1 MATEIKR
8 VINIE
13 TKQSENSINGLNKDI
28 KALKKTLG
36 DITIGTEE
44 YNEVLSQLASK
55 QSQLKEINASMRAEA
70 RTSAR
75 RLETIQK
82 SASGLASAY
91 SALNAAMSLTG
102 KSSENFEKV
111 LIKVQSGIAIAQG
124 LGGIKDL
131 IEEIPNLIDDF
142 KNLGNVVSGF
152 FNGLNTKID
161 PFNNR
166 LNETAARL
174 SGLADKGLPNVN
186 LTAGASGGT
195 TIINNTTNAAA
206 GQARTLVPL
215 NDQWNK
221 YNERI
226 KKNTELIQKSQPL
239 IEKSKANFE
248 ASGKQL
254 NSLAGLQAI
263 LGKAMEK
270 NNANLAKENEEL
282 IKKQKELET
291 NNELYEEGA
300 TTMEKF
306 GRSVKSVF
314 ATVSWT
320 LLISALIT
328 AAYKLLDY
336 VKNLKTARQEQ
347 VKFNQ
352 ELNKTTA
359 NLASKGLSTYYELA
373 EAYKQIGD
381 NAEQKKAFLENYRK
395 EIEATGLAINDVN
408 DADDAFVNN
417 TENYVQAVIAR
428 AKIDA
433 YREQIANKTKET
445 LLENQELERQLASGE
460 AGKLNKMQLFSLSS
474 ADPTVYPKLME
485 EYSKANTQA
494 VKDQIKANDEALNS
508 FITDAVA
515 AISNLKVQ
523 FESFW
528 SRPSK
533 KKDGGGSGLAEI
545 IFGDIDDVSS
555 EYEAVLD
562 RIAGLDKDSRTKELD
577 DLNEYYKKAIELA
590 RQYGDDTT
598 IIENAWGKEIS
609 DLRKK
614 WADEDA
620 KNAKEARI
628 KEYNEQL
635 TIIKQLSEQQL
646 KEIDPQKFFHSTSI
660 FGFQWQT
667 GKDIDAEY
675 NQDVSLAKKKLDI
688 TKWRIDQENALIDEQ
703 LKKESITGEE
713 RTNLLKQQSDNRQEI
728 IQAEANYDVAVAEAT
743 NKKKQKIWQTYNAT
757 VQATADV
764 FGGVADAVGA
774 IWGEQSEAAK
784 GFQAAQAVFNALS
797 AANGAYSSMASIPY
811 VGPVLGA
818 AAAAAALASGY
829 ANVKAIYATNADGS
843 NVSTSIAAPA
853 ALNTTPISYTKELI
867 GDKEKDIINQ
877 PIRCFVTETDITE
890 TQNKVKVT
898 ENNASF

>member
-195 TIINNTTNAAA
+195 TIINNTT
-206 GQARTLVPL
+206 QAVGNQTKALVPL

-226 KKNTELIQKSQPL
+226 KINRDLQNKYREEATKNAKLAAEAQK
-239 IEKSKANFE
+239 NF
-248 ASGKQL
+248 G
-254 NSLAGLQAI
+254 I
-263 LGKAMEK
+263 
-270 NNANLAKENEEL
+270 NLAPTL
-282 IKKQKELET
+282 AELEYARAT
-291 NNELYEEGA
+291 REIGDYEKAALAAGVA
-300 TTMEKF
+300 IDDNTSKVAKF
-306 GRSVKSVF
+306 GNVVKSVF
-314 ATVSWT
+314 STVGWT
-320 LLISALIT
+320 LLISALVT
-328 AAYKLLDY
+328 AAYKLWDY
-336 VKNLKTARQEQ
+336 VKNIKTARQEQ
-347 VKFNQ
+347 VEFNQ

-381 NAEQKKAFLENYRK
+381 NAAQKKAFLENYRK

-494 VKDQIKANDEALNS
+494 VKDQIKANDDALNS

-533 KKDGGGSGLAEI
+533 KKDGGSGGLAEI

-562 RIAGLDKDSRTKELD
+562 RIAGLDKDSRAKELD
-577 DLNEYYKKAIELA
+577 ELNEYYKKAIELA

-620 KNAKEARI
+620 KKAKEIRI
-628 KEYNEQL
+628 KDYNEQL

-757 VQATADV
+757 VQATANV

-877 PIRCFVTETDITE
+877 PIKCFVTETDITE

>member
-55 QSQLKEINASMRAEA
+55 QSQLKDINASMRAEA

-152 FNGLNTKID
+152 FNGLNIKID

-195 TIINNTTNAAA
+195 TIINNTT
-206 GQARTLVPL
+206 QAVGNQTKALVPL

-221 YNERI
+221 YNEKI
-226 KKNTELIQKSQPL
+226 KINRDLQNKYREEATKNAKIAAEAQKKFG
-239 IEKSKANFE
+239 I
-248 ASGKQL
+248 
-254 NSLAGLQAI
+254 
-263 LGKAMEK
+263 
-270 NNANLAKENEEL
+270 NLTPTFA
-282 IKKQKELET
+282 ELEYAKAT
-291 NNELYEEGA
+291 REIGDYEKAALAAGVA
-300 TTMEKF
+300 IDDNTSKVAKF
-306 GRSVKSVF
+306 GNVVKSVF
-314 ATVSWT
+314 STVGWT
-320 LLISALIT
+320 LLISALVT
-328 AAYKLLDY
+328 AAYKLWDY
-336 VKNLKTARQEQ
+336 VKNIKTARQEQ
-347 VKFNQ
+347 VEFNQ

-494 VKDQIKANDEALNS
+494 VKDQIKANDDALNS

-533 KKDGGGSGLAEI
+533 KKDGGGSGLAKI

-562 RIAGLDKDSRTKELD
+562 RIAGLNKDSRTKELD
-577 DLNEYYKKAIELA
+577 EINEYYKKAIELA

-620 KNAKEARI
+620 KKAKEARV

-675 NQDVSLAKKKLDI
+675 NQDVNLAKKKLDI

-757 VQATADV
+757 VQATANV

-853 ALNTTPISYTKELI
+853 ALNTTPISYTKELL
-867 GDKEKDIINQ
+867 GDKEKDVINQ
-877 PIRCFVTETDITE
+877 PIKCFVTETDITE

>member
-195 TIINNTTNAAA
+195 TIINNTT
-206 GQARTLVPL
+206 QAVGNQTKALVPL

-221 YNERI
+221 YNEKI
-226 KKNTELIQKSQPL
+226 KINRDLQNKYREEATKNAKLAAEAQK
-239 IEKSKANFE
+239 NF
-248 ASGKQL
+248 G
-254 NSLAGLQAI
+254 I
-263 LGKAMEK
+263 
-270 NNANLAKENEEL
+270 NLAPTL
-282 IKKQKELET
+282 AELEYARAT
-291 NNELYEEGA
+291 REIGDYEKAALAAGIA
-300 TTMEKF
+300 IDDNTSKVAKF
-306 GRSVKSVF
+306 GNVVKSVF
-314 ATVSWT
+314 STVGWT
-320 LLISALIT
+320 LLISALVT
-328 AAYKLLDY
+328 AAYKLWDY
-336 VKNLKTARQEQ
+336 VKNIKTARQEQ
-347 VKFNQ
+347 VEFNQ

-485 EYSKANTQA
+485 EYSKANEQA

-533 KKDGGGSGLAEI
+533 KKDGSGSGLAEI

-562 RIAGLDKDSRTKELD
+562 RIAGLNKDSRTKELD

-614 WADEDA
+614 WADEDS
-620 KNAKEARI
+620 KKAKEARI
-628 KEYNEQL
+628 KDYNEQL

-688 TKWRIDQENALIDEQ
+688 TKWRIDQENALIDDQ

-757 VQATADV
+757 VQATANV

-853 ALNTTPISYTKELI
+853 ALNTTPISYTKELL
-867 GDKEKDIINQ
+867 GDKEKDVINQ

>member
-195 TIINNTTNAAA
+195 TIINNTT
-206 GQARTLVPL
+206 QAVGNQTKALVPL

-226 KKNTELIQKSQPL
+226 KINRDLQNKYRAEATKNAKLAAEAQK
-239 IEKSKANFE
+239 NF
-248 ASGKQL
+248 G
-254 NSLAGLQAI
+254 I
-263 LGKAMEK
+263 
-270 NNANLAKENEEL
+270 NLAPTYA
-282 IKKQKELET
+282 ELEYARAT
-291 NNELYEEGA
+291 REIGDYEKAALAAGVA
-300 TTMEKF
+300 IDDNTSKVTKF
-306 GRSVKSVF
+306 GNVVKSVF
-314 ATVSWT
+314 STVGWT
-320 LLISALIT
+320 LLISTLVT
-328 AAYKLLDY
+328 AAYKLWDY
-336 VKNLKTARQEQ
+336 VKNIKTARQEQ

-352 ELNKTTA
+352 ELNKTTS

-474 ADPTVYPKLME
+474 ADPTVYPKLMD

-494 VKDQIKANDEALNS
+494 VKDQIKANDDALNS

-545 IFGDIDDVSS
+545 VFGDIDDVSS

-562 RIAGLDKDSRTKELD
+562 RIAGLNKDSRTKELD

-590 RQYGDDTT
+590 KQYGDDTT

-646 KEIDPQKFFHSTSI
+646 KEIDPQKFFHSTPV

-675 NQDVSLAKKKLDI
+675 DQDVNLAKKKLDI
-688 TKWRIDQENALIDEQ
+688 TKWRIGQENALIDEQ
-703 LKKESITGEE
+703 LRKESITEEE

-728 IQAEANYDVAVAEAT
+728 IQAEANYDVAITEAT
-743 NKKKQKIWQTYNAT
+743 NKKKQKIWQVYNAA
-757 VQATADV
+757 VQSTADV

-853 ALNTTPISYTKELI
+853 ALSTTPISYTKELL

-877 PIRCFVTETDITE
+877 PQIVCVVDDINTV
-890 TQNKVKVT
+890 QKKVKVT

>member
-55 QSQLKEINASMRAEA
+55 QSQLKDINASMRAEA

-195 TIINNTTNAAA
+195 TIINNTT
-206 GQARTLVPL
+206 QAVGNQTKALVPL

-221 YNERI
+221 YNEKI
-226 KKNTELIQKSQPL
+226 KINRDLQNKYRAEATKNAKLAAEAQQKFG
-239 IEKSKANFE
+239 I
-248 ASGKQL
+248 
-254 NSLAGLQAI
+254 
-263 LGKAMEK
+263 
-270 NNANLAKENEEL
+270 NLAPTFA
-282 IKKQKELET
+282 ELEYARAT
-291 NNELYEEGA
+291 REIGDYEKAALAAGVA
-300 TTMEKF
+300 IDDNTSKVAKF
-306 GRSVKSVF
+306 GNVVKSVF
-314 ATVSWT
+314 STVGWT
-320 LLISALIT
+320 LLISALVT
-328 AAYKLLDY
+328 AAYKLWDY
-336 VKNLKTARQEQ
+336 VKNIKTARQEQ
-347 VKFNQ
+347 AEFNQ

-433 YREQIANKTKET
+433 YREQISNKTKET
-445 LLENQELERQLASGE
+445 LLENQELERKLASGE

-533 KKDGGGSGLAEI
+533 KKDGGGGGLAEI

-562 RIAGLDKDSRTKELD
+562 RIAGLNKDSRTKELD

-598 IIENAWGKEIS
+598 IIENA
-609 DLRKK
+609 
-614 WADEDA
+614 
-620 KNAKEARI
+620 
-628 KEYNEQL
+628 
-635 TIIKQLSEQQL
+635 
-646 KEIDPQKFFHSTSI
+646 
-660 FGFQWQT
+660 
-667 GKDIDAEY
+667 
-675 NQDVSLAKKKLDI
+675 
-688 TKWRIDQENALIDEQ
+688 
-703 LKKESITGEE
+703 
-713 RTNLLKQQSDNRQEI
+713 
-728 IQAEANYDVAVAEAT
+728 
-743 NKKKQKIWQTYNAT
+743 
-757 VQATADV
+757 
-764 FGGVADAVGA
+764 
-774 IWGEQSEAAK
+774 
-784 GFQAAQAVFNALS
+784 
-797 AANGAYSSMASIPY
+797 
-811 VGPVLGA
+811 
-818 AAAAAALASGY
+818 
-829 ANVKAIYATNADGS
+829 
-843 NVSTSIAAPA
+843 
-853 ALNTTPISYTKELI
+853 
-867 GDKEKDIINQ
+867 
-877 PIRCFVTETDITE
+877 
-890 TQNKVKVT
+890 
-898 ENNASF
+898 

>member
-195 TIINNTTNAAA
+195 TIINNTT
-206 GQARTLVPL
+206 QAVGNQTKALVPL

-221 YNERI
+221 YNEKI
-226 KKNTELIQKSQPL
+226 KINRDLQNKYREEATKNAKLAAEAQK
-239 IEKSKANFE
+239 NF
-248 ASGKQL
+248 G
-254 NSLAGLQAI
+254 I
-263 LGKAMEK
+263 
-270 NNANLAKENEEL
+270 NLAPTL
-282 IKKQKELET
+282 AELEYARAT
-291 NNELYEEGA
+291 REIGDYEKAALAAGVA
-300 TTMEKF
+300 IDDNTSKVAKF
-306 GRSVKSVF
+306 GNVVKSVF
-314 ATVSWT
+314 STVGWT
-320 LLISALIT
+320 LLISALVT
-328 AAYKLLDY
+328 AAYKLWDY

-347 VKFNQ
+347 VEFNQ

-408 DADDAFVNN
+408 DADAAFISN
-417 TENYVQAVIAR
+417 TETYVQAVIAR

-445 LLENQELERQLASGE
+445 LLENQELERKLASGE
-460 AGKLNKMQLFSLSS
+460 AGKLSKMQLFSLSS

-494 VKDQIKANDEALNS
+494 VKDQIKANDDALNS

-533 KKDGGGSGLAEI
+533 KKDGGSGGLAEI

-562 RIAGLDKDSRTKELD
+562 RIAGLNKDSRAKELD

-743 NKKKQKIWQTYNAT
+743 NKKKQKIWQTYNAA
-757 VQATADV
+757 VQSTADV

-853 ALNTTPISYTKELI
+853 ALNTTPISYTKELL

-877 PIRCFVTETDITE
+877 PIKCFVTETDITE

>member
-226 KKNTELIQKSQPL
+226 KINRDLQNKYREEATKNAKLAAEAQKKFG
-239 IEKSKANFE
+239 I
-248 ASGKQL
+248 
-254 NSLAGLQAI
+254 
-263 LGKAMEK
+263 
-270 NNANLAKENEEL
+270 NLAPTYA
-282 IKKQKELET
+282 ELEYAKAT
-291 NNELYEEGA
+291 REIGDYEKAALAAGIA
-300 TTMEKF
+300 IDDNTSKVTKF
-306 GRSVKSVF
+306 GNVVKSVF
-314 ATVSWT
+314 STVGWT
-320 LLISALIT
+320 LLISALVT
-328 AAYKLLDY
+328 AAYKLWDY
-336 VKNLKTARQEQ
+336 VKNIKTARQEQ
-347 VKFNQ
+347 VEFNQ

-408 DADDAFVNN
+408 DADAAFINN
-417 TENYVQAVIAR
+417 TETYVQAVVAR

-494 VKDQIKANDEALNS
+494 VKDQIKANDDALNS

-528 SRPSK
+528 SKPSK
-533 KKDGGGSGLAEI
+533 KKDGGSGGLAEI

-562 RIAGLDKDSRTKELD
+562 RIAGLDKDNRTKELD
-577 DLNEYYKKAIELA
+577 ELNEYYKRAIELA

-620 KNAKEARI
+620 KKAKEVRI
-628 KEYNEQL
+628 KDYNEQL

-743 NKKKQKIWQTYNAT
+743 NKKKQKIWQTYNAA
-757 VQATADV
+757 VQSTADV

-774 IWGEQSEAAK
+774 IWGEESEAAK

-877 PIRCFVTETDITE
+877 PIKCFVTETDITE

>member
-55 QSQLKEINASMRAEA
+55 QSQLKDINASMRAEA

-195 TIINNTTNAAA
+195 TIINNTT
-206 GQARTLVPL
+206 QAVGNQTKALVPL

-221 YNERI
+221 YNEKI
-226 KKNTELIQKSQPL
+226 KINRDLQNKYRAEATKNAKLAAEAQK
-239 IEKSKANFE
+239 NF
-248 ASGKQL
+248 G
-254 NSLAGLQAI
+254 I
-263 LGKAMEK
+263 
-270 NNANLAKENEEL
+270 NLAPTL
-282 IKKQKELET
+282 AELEYAKAT
-291 NNELYEEGA
+291 REIGDYEKAALAAGVA
-300 TTMEKF
+300 IDDNTSKVAKF
-306 GRSVKSVF
+306 GNVIKSVF
-314 ATVSWT
+314 STVGWT
-320 LLISALIT
+320 LLISALVT
-328 AAYKLLDY
+328 AAYKLWDY
-336 VKNLKTARQEQ
+336 VKNIKTARQEQ
-347 VKFNQ
+347 VEFNQ

-395 EIEATGLAINDVN
+395 EIEATGLAINDIN

-433 YREQIANKTKET
+433 YREQISNKTKET
-445 LLENQELERQLASGE
+445 LLENQELERKLSSGE
-460 AGKLNKMQLFSLSS
+460 AGKLSKMQLFSLSS

-562 RIAGLDKDSRTKELD
+562 RIAGLNKDSRTKELD
-577 DLNEYYKKAIELA
+577 DLNEYYKRAIELA

-620 KNAKEARI
+620 KNAKEARV

-675 NQDVSLAKKKLDI
+675 DQDVNLAKKKLDI

-757 VQATADV
+757 VQATANV

-829 ANVKAIYATNADGS
+829 ANVKAIYSTNADGS

-853 ALNTTPISYTKELI
+853 ALNTTPISYTKELL
-867 GDKEKDIINQ
+867 GDKEKDVINQ
-877 PIRCFVTETDITE
+877 PIKCFVTETDITE

>member
-55 QSQLKEINASMRAEA
+55 QSQLKEINSSMRAEA

-195 TIINNTTNAAA
+195 TIINNTT
-206 GQARTLVPL
+206 QAVGNQTKALVPL

-226 KKNTELIQKSQPL
+226 KINRDLQNKYREEATKNAKLAAEAQK
-239 IEKSKANFE
+239 NF
-248 ASGKQL
+248 G
-254 NSLAGLQAI
+254 I
-263 LGKAMEK
+263 
-270 NNANLAKENEEL
+270 NLAPTL
-282 IKKQKELET
+282 AELEYARAT
-291 NNELYEEGA
+291 REIGDYEKAALAAGVA
-300 TTMEKF
+300 IDDNTSKVAKF
-306 GRSVKSVF
+306 GNVVKSVF
-314 ATVSWT
+314 STVGWT
-320 LLISALIT
+320 LLISALVT
-328 AAYKLLDY
+328 AAYKLWDY
-336 VKNLKTARQEQ
+336 IKNIKTARQEQ
-347 VKFNQ
+347 AEFNQ

-494 VKDQIKANDEALNS
+494 VKDQIKANDDALNS

-533 KKDGGGSGLAEI
+533 KKEGSGGGLAEI

-562 RIAGLDKDSRTKELD
+562 RIAGLDKDGRAKELD
-577 DLNEYYKKAIELA
+577 ELNEYYKRAIELA

-646 KEIDPQKFFHSTSI
+646 NEIDPQKFFHSTSI

-675 NQDVSLAKKKLDI
+675 NQDVSLAKKKFDI

-853 ALNTTPISYTKELI
+853 ALNTTPISYTKELL

-877 PIRCFVTETDITE
+877 PIKCFVTETDITE

>member
-195 TIINNTTNAAA
+195 TIINNTT
-206 GQARTLVPL
+206 QAVGNQTKALVPL

-221 YNERI
+221 YNEKI
-226 KKNTELIQKSQPL
+226 KINRDLQNKYRAEATKNAKLAAEAQK
-239 IEKSKANFE
+239 NF
-248 ASGKQL
+248 G
-254 NSLAGLQAI
+254 I
-263 LGKAMEK
+263 
-270 NNANLAKENEEL
+270 NLAPTL
-282 IKKQKELET
+282 AELEYARAT
-291 NNELYEEGA
+291 REIGDYEKAALAAGVA
-300 TTMEKF
+300 IDDNTSKVAKF
-306 GRSVKSVF
+306 GNVVKSVF
-314 ATVSWT
+314 STVGWT
-320 LLISALIT
+320 LLISALVT
-328 AAYKLLDY
+328 AAYKLWDY
-336 VKNLKTARQEQ
+336 VKNIKTARQEQ
-347 VKFNQ
+347 VEFNQ

-445 LLENQELERQLASGE
+445 LLENQELERKLASGE
-460 AGKLNKMQLFSLSS
+460 AGKLSKMQLFSLSS

-494 VKDQIKANDEALNS
+494 VKDQIKANDDALNS

-533 KKDGGGSGLAEI
+533 KKDGGSGGLAEI
-545 IFGDIDDVSS
+545 IFGDIDDISS

-577 DLNEYYKKAIELA
+577 ELNEYYKRAIELA

-620 KNAKEARI
+620 KKAKEARI
-628 KEYNEQL
+628 KDYNEQL

-675 NQDVSLAKKKLDI
+675 NQDVSLAKKKFDI

-743 NKKKQKIWQTYNAT
+743 NKKKQKIWQAYNAT
-757 VQATADV
+757 VQATANV

-877 PIRCFVTETDITE
+877 PIKCFVTETDITE

>member
-152 FNGLNTKID
+152 FNGLNIKID

-195 TIINNTTNAAA
+195 TIINNTT
-206 GQARTLVPL
+206 QAVGNQTKALVPL

-221 YNERI
+221 YNEKI
-226 KKNTELIQKSQPL
+226 KINRDLQNKYRAEATKNAKLAAEAQK
-239 IEKSKANFE
+239 NF
-248 ASGKQL
+248 G
-254 NSLAGLQAI
+254 I
-263 LGKAMEK
+263 
-270 NNANLAKENEEL
+270 NLAPTL
-282 IKKQKELET
+282 AELEYARAT
-291 NNELYEEGA
+291 REIGDYEKAALAAGVA
-300 TTMEKF
+300 IDDNTSKVAKF
-306 GRSVKSVF
+306 GNVVKSVF
-314 ATVSWT
+314 STVGWT
-320 LLISALIT
+320 LLISALVT

-494 VKDQIKANDEALNS
+494 VKDQIKANDDALNS

-533 KKDGGGSGLAEI
+533 KKDGGSGGLAEI

-562 RIAGLDKDSRTKELD
+562 RIAGLDKDSRAKELD
-577 DLNEYYKKAIELA
+577 ELNEYYKKAIELA

-620 KNAKEARI
+620 KKAKEARI
-628 KEYNEQL
+628 KDYNEQL

-743 NKKKQKIWQTYNAT
+743 NKKKQKIWQTYNAA
-757 VQATADV
+757 VQSTADV

-867 GDKEKDIINQ
+867 GDKEKDVINQ
-877 PIRCFVTETDITE
+877 PIKCFVTEQDITE

>member
-44 YNEVLSQLASK
+44 YNKVLSQLASK

-195 TIINNTTNAAA
+195 TIINNTT
-206 GQARTLVPL
+206 QAVGNQTKALVPL

-221 YNERI
+221 YNEKI
-226 KKNTELIQKSQPL
+226 KINRDLQNKYRAEATKNAKLAAEAQK
-239 IEKSKANFE
+239 NF
-248 ASGKQL
+248 G
-254 NSLAGLQAI
+254 I
-263 LGKAMEK
+263 
-270 NNANLAKENEEL
+270 NLAPTYA
-282 IKKQKELET
+282 ELEYAKAT
-291 NNELYEEGA
+291 REIGDYEKAALAAGVA
-300 TTMEKF
+300 IDDNTSKVAKF
-306 GRSVKSVF
+306 GNVVKSVF
-314 ATVSWT
+314 STVGWT
-320 LLISALIT
+320 LLISALVT
-328 AAYKLLDY
+328 AAYKLWDY
-336 VKNLKTARQEQ
+336 VKNIKTARQEQ
-347 VKFNQ
+347 VEFNQ

-381 NAEQKKAFLENYRK
+381 NAAQKKAFLENYRK

-433 YREQIANKTKET
+433 YREQISNKTKET

-460 AGKLNKMQLFSLSS
+460 AGKLSKMQLFSLSS

-494 VKDQIKANDEALNS
+494 VKDQIKANDDALNS

-533 KKDGGGSGLAEI
+533 KKDGGSGGLAEI

-562 RIAGLDKDSRTKELD
+562 RIAGLDKDSRAKELD
-577 DLNEYYKKAIELA
+577 ELNDYYKKAIELA

-620 KNAKEARI
+620 KKAKEVRI
-628 KEYNEQL
+628 KDYNEQL

-703 LKKESITGEE
+703 LKKESITEEE

-728 IQAEANYDVAVAEAT
+728 IQAEANYDVSVAEAT
-743 NKKKQKIWQTYNAT
+743 NKKKQKIWQVYNAT
-757 VQATADV
+757 VQSTANV

-774 IWGEQSEAAK
+774 IWGEESEAAK

-877 PIRCFVTETDITE
+877 PIKCFVTETDITE

>member
-1 MATEIKR
+1 M
-8 VINIE
+8 
-13 TKQSENSINGLNKDI
+13 
-28 KALKKTLG
+28 
-36 DITIGTEE
+36 
-44 YNEVLSQLASK
+44 
-55 QSQLKEINASMRAEA
+55 
-70 RTSAR
+70 
-75 RLETIQK
+75 
-82 SASGLASAY
+82 
-91 SALNAAMSLTG
+91 
-102 KSSENFEKV
+102 
-111 LIKVQSGIAIAQG
+111 
-124 LGGIKDL
+124 
-131 IEEIPNLIDDF
+131 
-142 KNLGNVVSGF
+142 
-152 FNGLNTKID
+152 
-161 PFNNR
+161 
-166 LNETAARL
+166 
-174 SGLADKGLPNVN
+174 ADKGLPNVN

-195 TIINNTTNAAA
+195 TIINNTT
-206 GQARTLVPL
+206 QAVGSQTKALVPL

-226 KKNTELIQKSQPL
+226 KINRDLQNKYREEATKNAKLAAEAQKKFG
-239 IEKSKANFE
+239 I
-248 ASGKQL
+248 
-254 NSLAGLQAI
+254 
-263 LGKAMEK
+263 
-270 NNANLAKENEEL
+270 NLAPTYA
-282 IKKQKELET
+282 ELEYAKAT
-291 NNELYEEGA
+291 REIGDYEKAALAAGIA
-300 TTMEKF
+300 IDDNTSKVTKF
-306 GRSVKSVF
+306 GNVVKSVF
-314 ATVSWT
+314 STVGWT
-320 LLISALIT
+320 LLISTLVT
-328 AAYKLLDY
+328 AAYKLWDY
-336 VKNLKTARQEQ
+336 VKNIKTARQEQ

-445 LLENQELERQLASGE
+445 LLENQELERKLASGE

-743 NKKKQKIWQTYNAT
+743 NKKKQKIWQTYNAA
-757 VQATADV
+757 VQSTADV

-877 PIRCFVTETDITE
+877 PIKCFVTETDITE

>member
-44 YNEVLSQLASK
+44 YNKVLSQLASK

-166 LNETAARL
+166 LNDTAARL

-195 TIINNTTNAAA
+195 TIINNTT
-206 GQARTLVPL
+206 QAVGNQTKALVPL

-226 KKNTELIQKSQPL
+226 KINRDLQNKYREEATRNAKLAAEAQKNFGI
-239 IEKSKANFE
+239 
-248 ASGKQL
+248 
-254 NSLAGLQAI
+254 
-263 LGKAMEK
+263 
-270 NNANLAKENEEL
+270 NLAPTL
-282 IKKQKELET
+282 AELEYARAT
-291 NNELYEEGA
+291 REIGDYEKAALAAGVA
-300 TTMEKF
+300 IDDNTSKVAKF
-306 GRSVKSVF
+306 GNVVKSVF
-314 ATVSWT
+314 STVGWT
-320 LLISALIT
+320 LLISALVT
-328 AAYKLLDY
+328 AAYKLWDY
-336 VKNLKTARQEQ
+336 VKNIKTASQEQ

-381 NAEQKKAFLENYRK
+381 NAAQKKAFLENYRK

-460 AGKLNKMQLFSLSS
+460 AGKLSKMQLFSLSS
-474 ADPTVYPKLME
+474 ADPTVYPKLMD

-494 VKDQIKANDEALNS
+494 VKDQIKANDDALNS

-533 KKDGGGSGLAEI
+533 KKDGGSGGLAEI

-562 RIAGLDKDSRTKELD
+562 RIAGLDKDSRAKELD
-577 DLNEYYKKAIELA
+577 ELNEYYKKAIELA

-620 KNAKEARI
+620 KKAKEVRI
-628 KEYNEQL
+628 KDYNEQL

-675 NQDVSLAKKKLDI
+675 NQDVGLAKKKLDI

-743 NKKKQKIWQTYNAT
+743 NKKKQKIWQTYNAA
-757 VQATADV
+757 VQSTANV

-774 IWGEQSEAAK
+774 IWGEESEAAK

-853 ALNTTPISYTKELI
+853 ALNTTPISYTKELL
-867 GDKEKDIINQ
+867 GDKEKDVINQ
-877 PIRCFVTETDITE
+877 PIKCFVTETDITE

>member
-195 TIINNTTNAAA
+195 TIINNTT
-206 GQARTLVPL
+206 QAVGSQTKALVPL

-221 YNERI
+221 YNEKI
-226 KKNTELIQKSQPL
+226 KINRDLQNKYREEATKNAKLAAEAQKKFG
-239 IEKSKANFE
+239 I
-248 ASGKQL
+248 
-254 NSLAGLQAI
+254 
-263 LGKAMEK
+263 
-270 NNANLAKENEEL
+270 NLAPTYA
-282 IKKQKELET
+282 ELEYAKAT
-291 NNELYEEGA
+291 REIGDYEKAALAAGVA
-300 TTMEKF
+300 IDDNTSKVTKF
-306 GRSVKSVF
+306 GNVVKSVF
-314 ATVSWT
+314 STVGWT
-320 LLISALIT
+320 LLISALVT
-328 AAYKLLDY
+328 AAYKLWDY
-336 VKNLKTARQEQ
+336 VKNIKTARQEQ

-408 DADDAFVNN
+408 DADAAFINN
-417 TENYVQAVIAR
+417 TETYVQAVIAR

-445 LLENQELERQLASGE
+445 LLENQELERKLASGE

-494 VKDQIKANDEALNS
+494 VKDQIKANDDALNS
-508 FITDAVA
+508 FITDTVA

-562 RIAGLDKDSRTKELD
+562 RIAGLDKDNRTKELD
-577 DLNEYYKKAIELA
+577 ELNDYYKKAIELA

-628 KEYNEQL
+628 KDYNEQL

-675 NQDVSLAKKKLDI
+675 NQDVDLAKKKLDI

-743 NKKKQKIWQTYNAT
+743 NKKKQKIWQTYNAA
-757 VQATADV
+757 VQSTADV

-877 PIRCFVTETDITE
+877 PIKCFVTETDITE

>member
-166 LNETAARL
+166 LNDTAARL

-195 TIINNTTNAAA
+195 TIINNTT
-206 GQARTLVPL
+206 QAVGNQTKALVPL

-221 YNERI
+221 YNEKI
-226 KKNTELIQKSQPL
+226 KINRDLQNKYRAEATKNAKLAAEAQK
-239 IEKSKANFE
+239 NF
-248 ASGKQL
+248 G
-254 NSLAGLQAI
+254 I
-263 LGKAMEK
+263 
-270 NNANLAKENEEL
+270 NLAPTL
-282 IKKQKELET
+282 AELEYARAT
-291 NNELYEEGA
+291 REIGDYEKAALAAGVA
-300 TTMEKF
+300 IDDNTSKVTKF
-306 GRSVKSVF
+306 GNVVKSVF
-314 ATVSWT
+314 STVGWT
-320 LLISALIT
+320 LLISALVT
-328 AAYKLLDY
+328 AAYKLWDY

-381 NAEQKKAFLENYRK
+381 NAAQKKAFLENYRK

-408 DADDAFVNN
+408 DADAAFINN
-417 TENYVQAVIAR
+417 TETYVQAVIAR

-433 YREQIANKTKET
+433 YREQISNKTKET

-494 VKDQIKANDEALNS
+494 VKDQIKANDDALNS

-533 KKDGGGSGLAEI
+533 KKDGSGGGLAEI

-577 DLNEYYKKAIELA
+577 ELNEYYKKAIELA

-620 KNAKEARI
+620 KKAKEARI
-628 KEYNEQL
+628 KDYNEQL

-743 NKKKQKIWQTYNAT
+743 NKKKQKIWQTYNAA
-757 VQATADV
+757 VQSTADV

-877 PIRCFVTETDITE
+877 PIKCFVTETDITE

>member
-13 TKQSENSINGLNKDI
+13 TQQSENSINGLNKDI

-111 LIKVQSGIAIAQG
+111 LLKVQSGIAIAQG

-195 TIINNTTNAAA
+195 TIINNTT
-206 GQARTLVPL
+206 QAVGNQTKALVPL

-221 YNERI
+221 YNEKIKVSRDLQNKYREEATKNAKLSAEI
-226 KKNTELIQKSQPL
+226 KKRFGTELAPTY
-239 IEKSKANFE
+239 A
-248 ASGKQL
+248 
-254 NSLAGLQAI
+254 
-263 LGKAMEK
+263 
-270 NNANLAKENEEL
+270 
-282 IKKQKELET
+282 ELEYAKAT
-291 NNELYEEGA
+291 REIGDYEKAALAAGVA
-300 TTMEKF
+300 IDDNTSKVAKF
-306 GRSVKSVF
+306 GNVVKSVF
-314 ATVSWT
+314 STVGWT
-320 LLISALIT
+320 LLISALVT
-328 AAYKLLDY
+328 AAYKLWDY
-336 VKNLKTARQEQ
+336 VKNIKTARQEQ
-347 VKFNQ
+347 AKFNQ
-352 ELNKTTA
+352 ELNKTTS

-373 EAYKQIGD
+373 EAYRQIGD
-381 NAEQKKAFLENYRK
+381 NAAQKKSFLENYRK

-474 ADPTVYPKLME
+474 ADPTVYPKLMD
-485 EYSKANTQA
+485 EYSKANIQA
-494 VKDQIKANDEALNS
+494 VKDQIKANDDALNS

-533 KKDGGGSGLAEI
+533 KKEGSGSSGLAEI
-545 IFGDIDDVSS
+545 VFGDIDDVSS

-562 RIAGLDKDSRTKELD
+562 RIAGLNKDSRTKELD

-646 KEIDPQKFFHSTSI
+646 NEIDPQKFFHSTSI

-667 GKDIDAEY
+667 GKDIDSEY
-675 NQDVSLAKKKLDI
+675 NQDVNLAQKKLDI

-703 LKKESITGEE
+703 LKKESITEEE

-743 NKKKQKIWQTYNAT
+743 NKKKQKIWQVYNAA
-757 VQATADV
+757 VQSTADV

-877 PIRCFVTETDITE
+877 PQKCFVVESDITE

>member
-166 LNETAARL
+166 LNDTAARL

-195 TIINNTTNAAA
+195 TIINNTT
-206 GQARTLVPL
+206 QAVGNQTKALVPL

-221 YNERI
+221 YNEKI
-226 KKNTELIQKSQPL
+226 KINRDLQNKYREEATKNAKLAAEAQK
-239 IEKSKANFE
+239 NF
-248 ASGKQL
+248 G
-254 NSLAGLQAI
+254 I
-263 LGKAMEK
+263 
-270 NNANLAKENEEL
+270 NLAPTL
-282 IKKQKELET
+282 AELEYARAT
-291 NNELYEEGA
+291 REIGDYEKAALAAGVA
-300 TTMEKF
+300 IDDNTSKVAKF
-306 GRSVKSVF
+306 GNVVKSVF
-314 ATVSWT
+314 STVGWT
-320 LLISALIT
+320 LLISALVT
-328 AAYKLLDY
+328 AAYKLWDY
-336 VKNLKTARQEQ
+336 VKNIKTARQEQ
-347 VKFNQ
+347 VEFNQ

-460 AGKLNKMQLFSLSS
+460 AGKLSKMQLFSLSS

-494 VKDQIKANDEALNS
+494 VKDQIKANDDALNS

-533 KKDGGGSGLAEI
+533 KKDGGSGGLAEI

-562 RIAGLDKDSRTKELD
+562 RIAGLDKDSRAKELD
-577 DLNEYYKKAIELA
+577 ELNEYYKKAIELA
-590 RQYGDDTT
+590 KQYGDDTT
-598 IIENAWGKEIS
+598 IIENA
-609 DLRKK
+609 
-614 WADEDA
+614 
-620 KNAKEARI
+620 
-628 KEYNEQL
+628 
-635 TIIKQLSEQQL
+635 
-646 KEIDPQKFFHSTSI
+646 
-660 FGFQWQT
+660 
-667 GKDIDAEY
+667 
-675 NQDVSLAKKKLDI
+675 
-688 TKWRIDQENALIDEQ
+688 
-703 LKKESITGEE
+703 
-713 RTNLLKQQSDNRQEI
+713 
-728 IQAEANYDVAVAEAT
+728 
-743 NKKKQKIWQTYNAT
+743 
-757 VQATADV
+757 
-764 FGGVADAVGA
+764 
-774 IWGEQSEAAK
+774 
-784 GFQAAQAVFNALS
+784 
-797 AANGAYSSMASIPY
+797 
-811 VGPVLGA
+811 
-818 AAAAAALASGY
+818 
-829 ANVKAIYATNADGS
+829 
-843 NVSTSIAAPA
+843 
-853 ALNTTPISYTKELI
+853 
-867 GDKEKDIINQ
+867 
-877 PIRCFVTETDITE
+877 
-890 TQNKVKVT
+890 
-898 ENNASF
+898 

>member
-91 SALNAAMSLTG
+91 SALNAALSLTG

-152 FNGLNTKID
+152 FNGLNIKID

-195 TIINNTTNAAA
+195 TIINNTT
-206 GQARTLVPL
+206 QAVGNQTKALVPL

-221 YNERI
+221 YNEKI
-226 KKNTELIQKSQPL
+226 KINRDLQNKYREEATKNAKIAAEAQKKFG
-239 IEKSKANFE
+239 I
-248 ASGKQL
+248 
-254 NSLAGLQAI
+254 
-263 LGKAMEK
+263 
-270 NNANLAKENEEL
+270 NLTPTYA
-282 IKKQKELET
+282 ELEYARAT
-291 NNELYEEGA
+291 REIGDYEKAALAAGVA
-300 TTMEKF
+300 IDDNTSKVAKF
-306 GRSVKSVF
+306 GNVVKSVF
-314 ATVSWT
+314 STVGWT
-320 LLISALIT
+320 LLISALVT
-328 AAYKLLDY
+328 AAYKLWDY
-336 VKNLKTARQEQ
+336 VKNIKTARQEQ
-347 VKFNQ
+347 AEFNQ

-373 EAYKQIGD
+373 EAYRQIGD

-433 YREQIANKTKET
+433 YREQITNKTKET
-445 LLENQELERQLASGE
+445 LLENQELERKLASGE

-494 VKDQIKANDEALNS
+494 VKDQIKANDDALNS
-508 FITDAVA
+508 FITDTVA

-533 KKDGGGSGLAEI
+533 KKDGGSSGLAEI

-562 RIAGLDKDSRTKELD
+562 RIAGLDKDSRTKELE

-620 KNAKEARI
+620 KNAKEARV

-675 NQDVSLAKKKLDI
+675 NQDVNLAKKKLDI

-757 VQATADV
+757 VQATANV

-829 ANVKAIYATNADGS
+829 ANVKAIYSTNADGS

-853 ALNTTPISYTKELI
+853 ALNTTPISYTKELL
-867 GDKEKDIINQ
+867 GDKEKDVINQ
-877 PIRCFVTETDITE
+877 PIKCFVTETDITE

>member
-44 YNEVLSQLASK
+44 YNKVLSQLTSK

-102 KSSENFEKV
+102 KSSADFEKV
-111 LIKVQSGIAIAQG
+111 LVKIQSGIAIAQG

-131 IEEIPNLIDDF
+131 IQEIPNLIDDF

-152 FNGLNTKID
+152 FSGLNSKID

-174 SGLADKGLPNVN
+174 SGLADKGLPNV
-186 LTAGASGGT
+186 TTGAGAGT
-195 TIINNTTNAAA
+195 TIINNTT
-206 GQARTLVPL
+206 QAIGNQTKAIVPL
-215 NDQWNK
+215 NEQWNK
-221 YNERI
+221 YNKTI
-226 KKNTELIQKSQPL
+226 TNN
-239 IEKSKANFE
+239 IEKYSALQKRYGELSKTSADVRKQIEAETGKTLPPTKTEFE
-248 ASGKQL
+248 WA
-254 NSLAGLQAI
+254 
-263 LGKAMEK
+263 KA
-270 NNANLAKENEEL
+270 
-282 IKKQKELET
+282 T
-291 NNELYEEGA
+291 NNVKEWQNALAEG
-300 TTMEKF
+300 EKAVDNVSNKVQNF
-306 GRSVKSVF
+306 GGVVKSVF
-314 ATVSWT
+314 STVGWT

-328 AAYKLLDY
+328 AAYKLWDY
-336 VKNLKTARQEQ
+336 IKSIKTARQEQ
-347 VKFNQ
+347 VAFNQ
-352 ELNKTTA
+352 EINKTTA

-373 EAYKQIGD
+373 EAYRQIGD
-381 NAEQKKAFLENYRK
+381 NAERKKGFLENYRK
-395 EIEATGLAINDVN
+395 EIEATGLAINNIN
-408 DADDAFVNN
+408 DADAAFINN
-417 TENYVQAVIAR
+417 TETYVQAVIAR

-445 LLENQELERQLASGE
+445 LEENQELERQLTSGE
-460 AGKLNKMQLFSLSS
+460 AGQLSKSQLFSLSS
-474 ADPTVYPKLME
+474 ADPTVYPKLIE

-494 VKDQIKANDEALNS
+494 VKDQIKANDDALNS

-528 SRPSK
+528 NRPSK
-533 KKDGGGSGLAEI
+533 KKEGGSGLAQI

-562 RIAGLDKDSRTKELD
+562 RINNVGKDSRTKQLD
-577 DLNEYYKKAIELA
+577 ELNEYYKKAIELA
-590 RQYGDDTT
+590 KQYGDDTT
-598 IIENAWGKEIS
+598 QIENAWGKEIS

-620 KNAKEARI
+620 KKAKDARV

-635 TIIKQLSEQQL
+635 TIIKQLAEQQL
-646 KEIDPQKFFHSTSI
+646 KELDPQKFFHSTPV

-667 GKDIDAEY
+667 GKDINAEY
-675 NQDVSLAKKKLDI
+675 NQDVNSAKKRLDI

-703 LKKESITGEE
+703 LKKESITEEE
-713 RTNLLKQQSDNRQEI
+713 RTNLLKQQSDNRQAI
-728 IQAEANYDVAVAEAT
+728 IQAEANYDVAITEAT
-743 NKKKQKIWQTYNAT
+743 NKKKQKIWQVYNAT
-757 VQATADV
+757 VQSTANV

-797 AANGAYSSMASIPY
+797 AANGAYSAMASIPY
-811 VGPVLGA
+811 VGPALGA

-843 NVSTSIAAPA
+843 NVSTSIASPA
-853 ALNTTPISYTKELI
+853 ALNTAPISYTKELI

-877 PIRCFVTETDITE
+877 PQIVCVVDDINTM
-890 TQNKVKVT
+890 QKKVKVT
-898 ENNASF
+898 ESNASF

>member
-152 FNGLNTKID
+152 FNGLNIKID

-166 LNETAARL
+166 LNDTAARL

-195 TIINNTTNAAA
+195 TIINNTT
-206 GQARTLVPL
+206 QAVGNQTKALVPL

-221 YNERI
+221 YNEKI
-226 KKNTELIQKSQPL
+226 KINRDLQNKYRAEATKNAKLAAEAQK
-239 IEKSKANFE
+239 NF
-248 ASGKQL
+248 G
-254 NSLAGLQAI
+254 I
-263 LGKAMEK
+263 
-270 NNANLAKENEEL
+270 NLAPTYA
-282 IKKQKELET
+282 ELEYAKAT
-291 NNELYEEGA
+291 REIGDYEKAALAAGVA
-300 TTMEKF
+300 IDDNTSKVAKF
-306 GRSVKSVF
+306 GNVVKSVF
-314 ATVSWT
+314 STVGWT
-320 LLISALIT
+320 LLISALVT
-328 AAYKLLDY
+328 AAYKLWDY
-336 VKNLKTARQEQ
+336 VKNIKTARQEQ
-347 VKFNQ
+347 VEFNQ

-381 NAEQKKAFLENYRK
+381 NAAQKKAFLENYRK

-494 VKDQIKANDEALNS
+494 VKDQIKANDDALNS

-533 KKDGGGSGLAEI
+533 KKDGGGGGLAEI

-562 RIAGLDKDSRTKELD
+562 RIAGLDKDSRAKELD
-577 DLNEYYKKAIELA
+577 ELNEYYKRAIELA

-598 IIENAWGKEIS
+598 IIENA
-609 DLRKK
+609 
-614 WADEDA
+614 
-620 KNAKEARI
+620 
-628 KEYNEQL
+628 
-635 TIIKQLSEQQL
+635 
-646 KEIDPQKFFHSTSI
+646 
-660 FGFQWQT
+660 
-667 GKDIDAEY
+667 
-675 NQDVSLAKKKLDI
+675 
-688 TKWRIDQENALIDEQ
+688 
-703 LKKESITGEE
+703 
-713 RTNLLKQQSDNRQEI
+713 
-728 IQAEANYDVAVAEAT
+728 
-743 NKKKQKIWQTYNAT
+743 
-757 VQATADV
+757 
-764 FGGVADAVGA
+764 
-774 IWGEQSEAAK
+774 
-784 GFQAAQAVFNALS
+784 
-797 AANGAYSSMASIPY
+797 
-811 VGPVLGA
+811 
-818 AAAAAALASGY
+818 
-829 ANVKAIYATNADGS
+829 
-843 NVSTSIAAPA
+843 
-853 ALNTTPISYTKELI
+853 
-867 GDKEKDIINQ
+867 
-877 PIRCFVTETDITE
+877 
-890 TQNKVKVT
+890 
-898 ENNASF
+898 

>member
-44 YNEVLSQLASK
+44 YNKVLSQLASK

-195 TIINNTTNAAA
+195 TIINNTT
-206 GQARTLVPL
+206 QAVGNQTKALVPL

-221 YNERI
+221 YNEKI
-226 KKNTELIQKSQPL
+226 KINRDLQNKYREEATKNAKLAAEAQK
-239 IEKSKANFE
+239 NF
-248 ASGKQL
+248 G
-254 NSLAGLQAI
+254 I
-263 LGKAMEK
+263 
-270 NNANLAKENEEL
+270 NLAPTYA
-282 IKKQKELET
+282 ELEYARAT
-291 NNELYEEGA
+291 REIGDYEKAALAAGVA
-300 TTMEKF
+300 IDDNTSKVAKF
-306 GRSVKSVF
+306 GNVVKSVF
-314 ATVSWT
+314 STVGWT
-320 LLISALIT
+320 LLISALVT
-328 AAYKLLDY
+328 AAYKLWDY
-336 VKNLKTARQEQ
+336 VKNIKTARQEQ
-347 VKFNQ
+347 VEFNQ

-433 YREQIANKTKET
+433 YREQISNKTKET

-460 AGKLNKMQLFSLSS
+460 AGKLSKMQLFSLSS
-474 ADPTVYPKLME
+474 ADPTVYPKLMD

-494 VKDQIKANDEALNS
+494 VKDQIKANDDALNS

-533 KKDGGGSGLAEI
+533 KKDGGSGGLAEI

-562 RIAGLDKDSRTKELD
+562 RIAGLDKDSRAKELD
-577 DLNEYYKKAIELA
+577 ELNEYYKKAIELA

-620 KNAKEARI
+620 KKAKEVRI
-628 KEYNEQL
+628 KDYNEQL

-743 NKKKQKIWQTYNAT
+743 NKKKQKIWQTYNAA
-757 VQATADV
+757 VQSTADV

-877 PIRCFVTETDITE
+877 PIKCFVTETDITE

>member
-44 YNEVLSQLASK
+44 YNKVLSQLASK

-195 TIINNTTNAAA
+195 TIINNTT
-206 GQARTLVPL
+206 QAVGNQTKALVPL

-221 YNERI
+221 YNEKI
-226 KKNTELIQKSQPL
+226 KINRDLQNKYRAEATKNAKLAAEAQK
-239 IEKSKANFE
+239 NF
-248 ASGKQL
+248 G
-254 NSLAGLQAI
+254 I
-263 LGKAMEK
+263 
-270 NNANLAKENEEL
+270 NLAPTFA
-282 IKKQKELET
+282 ELEYARAT
-291 NNELYEEGA
+291 REIGDYEKAALAAGVA
-300 TTMEKF
+300 IDDNTSKVAKF
-306 GRSVKSVF
+306 GNVVKSVF
-314 ATVSWT
+314 STVGWT
-320 LLISALIT
+320 LLISALVT
-328 AAYKLLDY
+328 AAYKLWDY
-336 VKNLKTARQEQ
+336 VKNIKTARQEQ
-347 VKFNQ
+347 VEFNQ

-408 DADDAFVNN
+408 DADYAFVNN

-494 VKDQIKANDEALNS
+494 VKDQIKANDDALNS

-533 KKDGGGSGLAEI
+533 KKDGGSGGLAEI

-577 DLNEYYKKAIELA
+577 ELNEYYKRAIELA

-620 KNAKEARI
+620 KKAKEVRI
-628 KEYNEQL
+628 KDYNEQL

-877 PIRCFVTETDITE
+877 PQIVCVVDDINTM
-890 TQNKVKVT
+890 QKKVKVT
-898 ENNASF
+898 ESNASF

>member
-111 LIKVQSGIAIAQG
+111 LLKVQSGIAIAQG

-195 TIINNTTNAAA
+195 TIINNTT
-206 GQARTLVPL
+206 QAVGNQTKALVPL

-221 YNERI
+221 YNEKIKVSRDLQNKYREEATKNAKLSAEI
-226 KKNTELIQKSQPL
+226 KKRFGTELAPT
-239 IEKSKANFE
+239 
-248 ASGKQL
+248 
-254 NSLAGLQAI
+254 LA
-263 LGKAMEK
+263 
-270 NNANLAKENEEL
+270 
-282 IKKQKELET
+282 ELEYAKAT
-291 NNELYEEGA
+291 REIGDYEKAALAAGVA
-300 TTMEKF
+300 IDDNTSKVAKF
-306 GRSVKSVF
+306 GNVVKSVF
-314 ATVSWT
+314 STVGWT
-320 LLISALIT
+320 LLISALVT
-328 AAYKLLDY
+328 AAYKLWDY
-336 VKNLKTARQEQ
+336 VKNIKTARQEQ
-347 VKFNQ
+347 AKFNQ
-352 ELNKTTA
+352 ELNKTTS

-381 NAEQKKAFLENYRK
+381 NAAQKKAFLENYRK

-433 YREQIANKTKET
+433 YREQIATKTKET

-494 VKDQIKANDEALNS
+494 VKDQIKANDDALNS

-533 KKDGGGSGLAEI
+533 KKEGGGSGLAEI

-562 RIAGLDKDSRTKELD
+562 RIAGLDKDNRTKELD

-598 IIENAWGKEIS
+598 IIENA
-609 DLRKK
+609 
-614 WADEDA
+614 
-620 KNAKEARI
+620 
-628 KEYNEQL
+628 
-635 TIIKQLSEQQL
+635 
-646 KEIDPQKFFHSTSI
+646 
-660 FGFQWQT
+660 
-667 GKDIDAEY
+667 
-675 NQDVSLAKKKLDI
+675 
-688 TKWRIDQENALIDEQ
+688 
-703 LKKESITGEE
+703 
-713 RTNLLKQQSDNRQEI
+713 
-728 IQAEANYDVAVAEAT
+728 
-743 NKKKQKIWQTYNAT
+743 
-757 VQATADV
+757 
-764 FGGVADAVGA
+764 
-774 IWGEQSEAAK
+774 
-784 GFQAAQAVFNALS
+784 
-797 AANGAYSSMASIPY
+797 
-811 VGPVLGA
+811 
-818 AAAAAALASGY
+818 
-829 ANVKAIYATNADGS
+829 
-843 NVSTSIAAPA
+843 
-853 ALNTTPISYTKELI
+853 
-867 GDKEKDIINQ
+867 
-877 PIRCFVTETDITE
+877 
-890 TQNKVKVT
+890 
-898 ENNASF
+898 

>member
-195 TIINNTTNAAA
+195 TIINNTT
-206 GQARTLVPL
+206 QAVGNQTKALVPL

-221 YNERI
+221 YNEKI
-226 KKNTELIQKSQPL
+226 KINRDLQNKYRAEATKNAKLAAEAQK
-239 IEKSKANFE
+239 NF
-248 ASGKQL
+248 G
-254 NSLAGLQAI
+254 I
-263 LGKAMEK
+263 
-270 NNANLAKENEEL
+270 NLAPTL
-282 IKKQKELET
+282 AELEYARAT
-291 NNELYEEGA
+291 REIGDYEKAALAAGVA
-300 TTMEKF
+300 IDDNTSKVAKF
-306 GRSVKSVF
+306 GNVVKSVF
-314 ATVSWT
+314 STVGWT
-320 LLISALIT
+320 LLISALVT

-433 YREQIANKTKET
+433 YREQISNKTKET

-460 AGKLNKMQLFSLSS
+460 AGKLSNMQLFSLSS

-494 VKDQIKANDEALNS
+494 VKDQIKANDDALNS

-533 KKDGGGSGLAEI
+533 KKDGGSGGLAEI

-562 RIAGLDKDSRTKELD
+562 RIAGLDKDSRAKELD
-577 DLNEYYKKAIELA
+577 ELNEYYKRAIELA

-620 KNAKEARI
+620 KKAKEARI
-628 KEYNEQL
+628 KDYNEQL

-675 NQDVSLAKKKLDI
+675 DQDVSLAKKKLDI

-743 NKKKQKIWQTYNAT
+743 NKKKQKIWQTYNAA
-757 VQATADV
+757 VQSTADV

-774 IWGEQSEAAK
+774 IWGEESEAAK

-877 PIRCFVTETDITE
+877 PIKCFVTEQDITE

>member
-55 QSQLKEINASMRAEA
+55 QSQLKDINASMRAEA

-195 TIINNTTNAAA
+195 TIINNTT
-206 GQARTLVPL
+206 QAVGNQTKALVPL

-221 YNERI
+221 YNEKI
-226 KKNTELIQKSQPL
+226 KINRDLQNKYREEATKNAKLAAEAQK
-239 IEKSKANFE
+239 NF
-248 ASGKQL
+248 G
-254 NSLAGLQAI
+254 I
-263 LGKAMEK
+263 
-270 NNANLAKENEEL
+270 NLAPTFA
-282 IKKQKELET
+282 ELEYAKAT
-291 NNELYEEGA
+291 REIGDYEKAALAAGVA
-300 TTMEKF
+300 IDDNTSKVAKF
-306 GRSVKSVF
+306 GNVVKSVF
-314 ATVSWT
+314 STVGWT
-320 LLISALIT
+320 LLISALVT
-328 AAYKLLDY
+328 AAYKLWDY
-336 VKNLKTARQEQ
+336 VKNIKTARQEQ
-347 VKFNQ
+347 VEFNQ

-433 YREQIANKTKET
+433 YREQISNKTKET
-445 LLENQELERQLASGE
+445 LLENQELERKLSSGE

-494 VKDQIKANDEALNS
+494 VKDQIKANDDALNS

-620 KNAKEARI
+620 KNAKEARV

-675 NQDVSLAKKKLDI
+675 DQDVNLAKKKLDI

-757 VQATADV
+757 VQATANV

-829 ANVKAIYATNADGS
+829 ANVKAIYSTNADGS

-853 ALNTTPISYTKELI
+853 ALNTTPISYTKELL
-867 GDKEKDIINQ
+867 GDKEKDVINQ
-877 PIRCFVTETDITE
+877 PIKCFVTETDITE